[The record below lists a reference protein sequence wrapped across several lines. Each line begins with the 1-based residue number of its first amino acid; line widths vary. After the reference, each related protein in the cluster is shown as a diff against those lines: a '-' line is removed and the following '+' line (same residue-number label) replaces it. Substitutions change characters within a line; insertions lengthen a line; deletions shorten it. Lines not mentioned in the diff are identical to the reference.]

1 MTILSSQ
8 KARLMSIITQTI
20 PPNPT
25 QPNPQPPAPGSNAN
39 ARSHVHVLDIP
50 KTIRYDLNYA

>member
-25 QPNPQPPAPGSNAN
+25 QPNPQPPAPGSDAN

>member
-25 QPNPQPPAPGSNAN
+25 QPPAPGSDAN